1 MGMMSWLFGGGIRQ
15 IASGVKDVSEVF
27 RVNSE
32 AEAARQ
38 SGEFTGALEQFGAE
52 FRAQP
57 QGRFA
62 GLVDGLNRLP
72 RPALA
77 LGCLAL
83 FVYAMA
89 DPLGFSVRM
98 QGLQLIPEPL
108 WWLLGAVVSFYF
120 GARELHYLRENRRVS
135 AAPADVARTLAE
147 VDRLRALAPRPIEE
161 PAFTP
166 ERTPAP
172 RPEPKAPDTPIRVSP
187 LAEPHMAAQEATPE
201 PPAAAPEPAASAPV
215 TAEVAATNPPLAEYL
230 ARTA

>member
-1 MGMMSWLFGGGIRQ
+1 MSWLFGGGIRQ
-15 IASGVKDVSEVF
+15 IATGVKDVSEVF

-38 SGEFTGALEQFGAE
+38 SAEFTGALDQFGAE
-52 FRAQP
+52 FRP
-57 QGRFA
+57 GPPTGFA

-83 FVYAMA
+83 FIYAMA

-98 QGLQLIPEPL
+98 QGLQLVPEPL

-120 GARELHYLRENRRVS
+120 GARELHYMRETRRVS

-147 VDRLRALAPRPIEE
+147 VDRLRALAPRPIAE
-161 PAFTP
+161 PG
-166 ERTPAP
+166 PAPDSASTP
-172 RPEPKAPDTPIRVSP
+172 RPEPKAPDTPIRVTP
-187 LAEPHMAAQEATPE
+187 LAEPDMAGEG
-201 PPAAAPEPAASAPV
+201 AAPEPPVAPEPASV
-215 TAEVAATNPPLAEYL
+215 TADAAAANPPLAEYL